1 MEALLEKQK
10 LKQSQ
15 VFNVSIPVPEN
26 LVVVDKDEYLEL
38 LAKSEEGKW
47 WVVDDVLELLSVSR
61 STLINDILLNPRF
74 KNEMDIEQNRN
85 GFVLYPAGKGSPY
98 RFLAS
103 KTRKYFEENF
113 ASILLFK

>member
-1 MEALLEKQK
+1 MGALLEKQK

-26 LVVVDKDEYLEL
+26 LVVMDKEEYLEL
-38 LAKSEEGKW
+38 LAKSEEGRW
-47 WVVDDVLELLSVSR
+47 WVVDDVLELLSISR

-74 KNEMDIEQNRN
+74 KNEMDIERNKN
-85 GFVLYPAGKGSPY
+85 GFVLYPIRKGSPY

>member
-1 MEALLEKQK
+1 MGALLEKQE
-10 LKQSQ
+10 LKQNQ

-26 LVVVDKDEYLEL
+26 LVVVDKDQYLQL

-47 WVVDDVLELLSVSR
+47 WLIDDVVELLSISR

-74 KNEMDIEQNRN
+74 KNEIDVEQNN
-85 GFVLYPAGKGSPY
+85 AGFVLYPRGKGSPY

-103 KTRKYFEENF
+103 RTRKYFEENF
-113 ASILLFK
+113 ASILLFR

>member
-1 MEALLEKQK
+1 MGALLEKQEV
-10 LKQSQ
+10 KQSQ

-26 LVVVDKDEYLEL
+26 LVVVDKEEYLAL

-74 KNEMDIEQNRN
+74 KSEMDIEQNKD
-85 GFVLYPAGKGSPY
+85 GFVLYPVGKGSPY

-113 ASILLFK
+113 ASILLFR

>member
-1 MEALLEKQK
+1 MVALLERRDV
-10 LKQSQ
+10 KQSQ

-26 LVVVDKDEYLEL
+26 LVVVDKDEYLQL
-38 LAKSEEGKW
+38 LSKTEEGKW

-74 KNEMDIEQNRN
+74 KSEMDIEQNKD
-85 GFVLYPAGKGSPY
+85 GFVLYPSGKGSPY